1 MYTTYQLKGLLQLAN
16 FRNKFYHIYINE
28 PKIGTEKDDAI
39 TLKKSMAA
47 FIEIFCQH
55 HFADSDYTILQ
66 KESQGDKTPDQWF
79 KEVGVESILK
89 LITYII
95 WTDKTIQGYFV
106 KRIKDKTFLK
116 LLIRL
121 ESIALA
127 KHKQQKMLTEL
138 RGKSTNVKVIT
149 TAQQLERVG

>member
-149 TAQQLERVG
+149 TAQQLEQVG

>member
-1 MYTTYQLKGLLQLAN
+1 
-16 FRNKFYHIYINE
+16 
-28 PKIGTEKDDAI
+28 
-39 TLKKSMAA
+39 MAA

-95 WTDKTIQGYFV
+95 WTDKTIQGYFA

-127 KHKQQKMLTEL
+127 KHKQQKMPTEL

-149 TAQQLERVG
+149 TAQELEQVG